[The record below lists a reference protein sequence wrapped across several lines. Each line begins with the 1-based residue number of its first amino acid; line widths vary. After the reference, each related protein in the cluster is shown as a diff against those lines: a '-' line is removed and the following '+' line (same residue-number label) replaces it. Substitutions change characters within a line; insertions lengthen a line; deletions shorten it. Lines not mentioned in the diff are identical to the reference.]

1 MGGHPT
7 AAQNTSGR
15 SPLHSGTGG
24 LTTRAGDD
32 ERMWVYF
39 YVYLVYADD
48 GTLSEYEVIV
58 VATDETDYRLISSRG
73 TWTRVVENAE
83 CRIYLSMPWSGI
95 QASIRSFNFFKTMEL
110 RDRPVH
116 GVLVRLV
123 HARGFIRDRLGARAP
138 EERLLS
144 LPQLL
149 GRDFTRPHQPRPPR

>member
-15 SPLHSGTGG
+15 SPHAQRDGRVYDQG
-24 LTTRAGDD
+24 GDD
-32 ERMWVYF
+32 EHMWVYF

-48 GTLSEYEVIV
+48 GTLSEYEMIV

-83 CRIYLSMPWSGI
+83 YRIYPSMLWSDI
-95 QASIRSFNFFKTMEL
+95 RASIRSFNFFETMEL

-123 HARGFIRDRLGARAP
+123 HASGFIRDRLGARTP
-138 EERLLS
+138 EEHLLS

-149 GRDFTRPHQPRPPR
+149 GRDFTRPHRPRPPR